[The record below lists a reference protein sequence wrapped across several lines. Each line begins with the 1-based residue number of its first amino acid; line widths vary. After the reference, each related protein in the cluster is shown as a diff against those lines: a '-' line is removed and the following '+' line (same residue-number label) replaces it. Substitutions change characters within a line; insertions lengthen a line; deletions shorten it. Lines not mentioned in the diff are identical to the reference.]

1 MKHRLL
7 KVAAVSVALTAGA
20 VSAVNMVQP
29 TQQVQAISKYSHK
42 WHWAHSIKEVHIYKV
57 KVGKYMYLS
66 KLIDEGYIPKGYS
79 FKIRY
84 SGHDYPWQLKK
95 MGAGLG
101 GHIVVLRHNASWFR
115 NGYKKPPMAN

>member
-1 MKHRLL
+1 MKHRVLVTALASIMLL
-7 KVAAVSVALTAGA
+7 SGTSASLASTA
-20 VSAVNMVQP
+20 QP
-29 TQQVQAISKYSHK
+29 VQAISKYSDK